1 MFPRWK
7 AALAAVIAA
16 ILAWSGALALVG
28 WYQPAQQADLAVQD
42 QKAVQPVDLPILM
55 YHHIHKSSSQWGDH
69 VVSPQTLEGDFQ
81 YLTAQGYTAVTVAD
95 LTAYTQNGTPLPE
108 KPIMI
113 TFDDGQLSVLE
124 YALPLLE
131 RYDLKAVVAVVGTFA
146 DEYTQSGDR
155 NINYACMS
163 WKDIRKLTES
173 GRVEIANHTYDMHN
187 LKKRR
192 GCQKK
197 EGETL
202 SQYRSALAADFE
214 KNRAKIQAA
223 TGVKPTAFA
232 FPFGA
237 LSKESRKVLKEEG
250 YQVVFTCTEEVNHLT
265 GDPDELRDLGRF
277 NRANGLDRETL
288 FQKLE
293 N

>member
-42 QKAVQPVDLPILM
+42 QKAVQPVELPILM
-55 YHHIHKSSSQWGDH
+55 YHHIHKSASQWGDH

-81 YLTAQGYTAVTVAD
+81 YLTAQGYTAVTTAN
-95 LTAYTQNGTPLPE
+95 LIAYTQNGTPLPE

-113 TFDDGQLSVLE
+113 TFDPF
-124 YALPLLE
+124 PLLE
-131 RYDLKAVVAVVGTFA
+131 RDDLPAEVAVVGTFA

-197 EGETL
+197 DGESL

-237 LSKESRKVLKEEG
+237 LSKEARKVLKAEG
-250 YQVVFTCTEEVNHLT
+250 YQVMLTCTEQVNHLT
-265 GDPDELRDLGRF
+265 GDPNELCDLGRF
-277 NRANGLDRETL
+277 NRANSLDRETL
-288 FQKLE
+288 FQKLD

>member
-1 MFPRWK
+1 M
-7 AALAAVIAA
+7 
-16 ILAWSGALALVG
+16 
-28 WYQPAQQADLAVQD
+28 QD

-95 LTAYTQNGTPLPE
+95 LAAYTQNGTPLPE

-202 SQYRSALAADFE
+202 SQYRVALAADFE
-214 KNRAKIQAA
+214 KNRAKIQEA
-223 TGVKPTAFA
+223 TGVKTTAFA

-237 LSKESRKVLKEEG
+237 LGKEARKVLKEEG

-265 GDPDELRDLGRF
+265 GDPDELRNLGRF
-277 NRANGLDRETL
+277 NRANGLDREAL
-288 FQKLE
+288 FQKFT
-293 N
+293 